1 MPHLPI
7 ASPDDIGLNPL
18 RLNDAYRLL
27 EKWTNERAIPG
38 GSILVGRFGK
48 TVEPRFFGRMGME
61 DEAAPIRDDGIFLL
75 ASISKPVTYLAAL
88 QLVERG
94 QLRLSDPVTRYIP
107 DFAAHHKEETLVSQ
121 LFTHTSGMP
130 DMLPN
135 NRQLREANAP
145 LSRFIQ
151 GAIRDTVPIFPAGTN
166 LSYQS
171 MGTLV
176 VAELIQRISGKSIA
190 KYLRDEVLTPL
201 GMTSTAL
208 GSGDLPKQRLV
219 DVEIP
224 PEQIESRYNW
234 NRSYWRNF
242 GAPWGGMYSS
252 PADFAVL
259 CQCMLDD
266 GRHAGRQLWSPK
278 TIRMATTNRLDDY
291 AALPEPIRRT
301 QPWGLGWRMNHP
313 GTAGSWGDLLDRH
326 VFGHTGATGTMVWMD
341 REKEGFCILFT
352 TALRSKAPWRLVM
365 LSNAIAAAFV

>member
-130 DMLPN
+130 DMLPP
-135 NRQLREANAP
+135 R
-145 LSRFIQ
+145 
-151 GAIRDTVPIFPAGTN
+151 
-166 LSYQS
+166 
-171 MGTLV
+171 
-176 VAELIQRISGKSIA
+176 
-190 KYLRDEVLTPL
+190 
-201 GMTSTAL
+201 
-208 GSGDLPKQRLV
+208 
-219 DVEIP
+219 
-224 PEQIESRYNW
+224 
-234 NRSYWRNF
+234 
-242 GAPWGGMYSS
+242 
-252 PADFAVL
+252 
-259 CQCMLDD
+259 
-266 GRHAGRQLWSPK
+266 
-278 TIRMATTNRLDDY
+278 
-291 AALPEPIRRT
+291 
-301 QPWGLGWRMNHP
+301 
-313 GTAGSWGDLLDRH
+313 
-326 VFGHTGATGTMVWMD
+326 
-341 REKEGFCILFT
+341 
-352 TALRSKAPWRLVM
+352 
-365 LSNAIAAAFV
+365 